1 MTLDPKH
8 ARVVDHQTTEF
19 LRRNPSFA
27 RLSAAQQADTI
38 RAMSAIVKTMAD
50 GARGTAGGDPYSP
63 HAMGLAGEITGQP
76 GGIQA
81 VSGGAA
87 DMMKDMGGGKV
98 GDVIGAGVTQAAR
111 MVKEINFPQFVASLI
126 DGTFKAIVTSSIE
139 QMKAYAEMVKSVSA
153 SLNDFKDKNTTDTE
167 ARESLVSRYPQLMQ
181 IQVVDGAHKVMP
193 RDDAFDQDL
202 PDFGKDL
209 GIGESI
215 TSLDEDTIEQ
225 KLVPAARDDLARG
238 RQQLLATT
246 ILMGINRIIVT
257 DGKINARIRF
267 KFSATETKTTKAT
280 ARDLAKMG
288 DTVATQS
295 STTESGAIER
305 SDNWWAR
312 YKKTGDDYQYSE
324 DSQTV
329 TTPNI
334 QVTSEVES
342 NTNGTITAG
351 GEMFGEVSIN
361 FRSETFPLE
370 KMVNTNQMMQLQDA
384 QQGFRGTPGPGA
396 KSAAAATAATT
407 PAPAQAGR

>member
-1 MTLDPKH
+1 MTLDPKRAH
-8 ARVVDHQTTEF
+8 VVEQQTTEF
-19 LRRNPSFA
+19 LRKNPSFA
-27 RLSAAQQADTI
+27 RLTAAQQADTV
-38 RAMSAIVKTMAD
+38 RAMAAIVRTMAD
-50 GARGTAGGDPYSP
+50 GPPGVAAGDPYSL
-63 HAMGLAGEITGQP
+63 HAMGLGDIESDPSSGVTK
-76 GGIQA
+76 
-81 VSGGAA
+81 VDGGAQ
-87 DMMKDMGGGKV
+87 KLINQMGGAQV
-98 GDVIGAGVTQAAR
+98 GSVIGAGVTQAAR

-153 SLNDFKDKNTTDTE
+153 SLNDFKDKNTTDSE

-181 IQVVDGAHKVMP
+181 IQVVDGVQKVMP
-193 RDDAFDQDL
+193 RDDAFDEEL

-209 GIGESI
+209 GLGESV
-215 TSLDEDTIEQ
+215 TSLDDETIEQ

-267 KFSATETKTTKAT
+267 KFDAVEKKTMHAT

-295 STTESGAIER
+295 NTTESGAIEK
-305 SDNWWAR
+305 SDNWWYS
-312 YKKTGDDYQYSE
+312 YKKTGDDYQYS
-324 DSQTV
+324 DNTQTV

-334 QVTSEVES
+334 QVTSEVET
-342 NTNGTITAG
+342 NTDGTIKAG

-370 KMVNTNQMMQLQDA
+370 KMINTDQMMRLQGA

-396 KSAAAATAATT
+396 KQAGTAAST
-407 PAPAQAGR
+407 PAPGVQVGK

>member
-1 MTLDPKH
+1 MTLDARK
-8 ARVVDHQTTEF
+8 ARVVELQTTEF
-19 LRRNPSFA
+19 LRRNPNFG
-27 RLSAAQQADTI
+27 RLSAAQQAETI
-38 RAMSAIVKTMAD
+38 RAMSAIVQAMAD
-50 GARGTAGGDPYSP
+50 GAPASDPYAP
-63 HAMGLAGEITGQP
+63 HAVGLADLATLVNSDP
-76 GGIQA
+76 NAIQT
-81 VSGGAA
+81 VSGGAKE
-87 DMMKDMGGGKV
+87 MMNKV
-98 GDVIGAGVTQAAR
+98 GSGGVGNVIGAGVTQAAR

-153 SLNDFKDKNTTDTE
+153 SLNEFKDKNTTDEE

-181 IQVVDGAHKVMP
+181 LQIVDGIQKVVP
-193 RDDAFDQDL
+193 RDDAFGEDL
-202 PDFGKDL
+202 PDFAKDL
-209 GIGESI
+209 GMSESI
-215 TSLDEDTIEQ
+215 TSLDEETIEQ

-267 KFSATETKTTKAT
+267 KFDAIEKTTTKAT

-295 STTESGAIER
+295 ARTESGAIER

-312 YKKTGDDYQYSE
+312 YKKTGDDYQYDE
-324 DSQTV
+324 QTQTV

-334 QVTSEVES
+334 QVTSEIET
-342 NTNGTITAG
+342 NTDGSIKAG

-370 KMVNTNQMMQLQDA
+370 KMVNTDQLMQLNQA
-384 QQGFRGTPGPGA
+384 QQGFRGTPGPA
-396 KSAAAATAATT
+396 AASAPAAGSTPGTAAAT
-407 PAPAQAGR
+407 R